1 MKRLKVFG
9 EFVEELVFEGVLGAP
24 PLLSILSSPGSLNFF
39 SDPKNKKSILLAQRD
54 AKGSII
60 PGTTHQYAIS
70 GDYGVM
76 GFDVELR
83 NVRRNKIGDLLAEAK
98 PTGWFAGKL
107 MGLLPSK
114 NKKGYDLKTAD
125 GWLYVQ
131 VPVNKLNTS
140 ISDLVK
146 NQGKKAK
153 IDAGSGV
160 DVTLK
165 YIGPVA

>member
-1 MKRLKVFG
+1 MKRLKLFE
-9 EFVEELVFEGVLGAP
+9 EFTEEIFEGGFNP
-24 PLLSILSSPGSLNFF
+24 PLLSVLGSPGNLNFF

-54 AKGSII
+54 AKGSIV

-70 GDYGVM
+70 GEYGIM

-83 NVRRNKIGDLLAEAK
+83 NVRRNKKGDLLAEAK
-98 PTGWFAGKL
+98 PSGFFARKL
-107 MGLLPSK
+107 MGLLPNK
-114 NKKGYDLKTAD
+114 NKQGNNLKTAD
-125 GWLYVQ
+125 GWLYIL
-131 VPVNKLNTS
+131 VPVAKLNKS

-146 NQGKKAK
+146 NQGKKAE

-160 DVTLK
+160 EVTLK

>member
-1 MKRLKVFG
+1 MKRLKLFE
-9 EFVEELVFEGVLGAP
+9 EFAEEIFEGGYNP
-24 PLLSILSSPGSLNFF
+24 PLLSVLASPGNLNFF

-54 AKGSII
+54 AKGGII

-70 GDYGVM
+70 GEYGVM
-76 GFDVELR
+76 GFDVQLR
-83 NVRRNKIGDLLAEAK
+83 NVRRNKTGDLLAEAK

-114 NKKGYDLKTAD
+114 NKEGYDLKTAD
-125 GWLYVQ
+125 GWLYIL
-131 VPVNKLNTS
+131 VPVAKLNKS
-140 ISDLVK
+140 IADLVK
-146 NQGKKAK
+146 NQGKKAE